1 MIERVPVM
9 SLPQMSPQ
17 CLSLVATKASF
28 TCLGGPVERV
38 IRRHELTQMSAGI
51 IPALD
56 PTELFHRPARVPD
69 SAVAAGAQYVVS
81 HNTADFPP
89 LVQGR
94 HVHQNVEYLTAIEFV
109 DDVLAEEAAQILT
122 APLPRG
128 GIVRSSR
135 TTAARGRGTQ

>member
-56 PTELFHRPARVPD
+56 PTELFHRPRCVPYLDHAMSFADVRKAERGPVGLIRVMLPNREHILHVWT
-69 SAVAAGAQYVVS
+69 SGVVAGCGGVVS
-81 HNTADFPP
+81 CTF
-89 LVQGR
+89 
-94 HVHQNVEYLTAIEFV
+94 
-109 DDVLAEEAAQILT
+109 
-122 APLPRG
+122 
-128 GIVRSSR
+128 
-135 TTAARGRGTQ
+135 